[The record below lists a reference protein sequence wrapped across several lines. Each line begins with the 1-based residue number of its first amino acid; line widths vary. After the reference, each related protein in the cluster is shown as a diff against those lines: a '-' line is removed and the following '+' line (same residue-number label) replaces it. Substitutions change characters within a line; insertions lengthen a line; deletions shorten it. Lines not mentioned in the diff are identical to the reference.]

1 MRAKLSRNFIMKKY
15 ISLDEHLHLI
25 AEKATRKCVGNPIQ
39 DELPV
44 FNFQEKEIKYPKKN
58 HSIATVI

>member
-1 MRAKLSRNFIMKKY
+1 MKKY